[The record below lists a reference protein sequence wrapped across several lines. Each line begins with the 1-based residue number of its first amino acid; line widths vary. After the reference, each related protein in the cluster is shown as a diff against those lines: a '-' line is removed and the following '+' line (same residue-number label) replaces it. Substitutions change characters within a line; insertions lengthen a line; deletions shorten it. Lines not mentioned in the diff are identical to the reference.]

1 MNYLKKY
8 NKKIIFLLGFFSA
21 LPFFFIPYKPFI
33 YINKYYTES
42 VWEGVPLFHPGY
54 TSSIGLASPFLLLF
68 LTIFVCFKIF
78 IFKYKKE
85 NLGLTILSGLM
96 VILNTLILFF
106 LSSSIKSFGASFGL
120 FGLLIIV
127 IFMNNFDFK
136 IFCKGYLIS
145 LTFFI
150 NLHVLSFFVS
160 GIQISYSFN
169 GISIFGIEIYQSL
182 VSYVYVVT
190 FFFGTLILKKNK
202 FTNLIKFENKKINLI
217 LYYITL
223 TSCFIII
230 IILERRF
237 AFLILLFSL
246 FILFIIYF
254 KNNKYKISM
263 RSFLVLTIFFVCIFI
278 SKFFFTYKYR
288 GINYVEMVQPR
299 FNTLVDNMTN
309 FFYLR
314 GNDLY
319 FGKLKG
325 WGNIE
330 SGLVDLLLNVGL
342 AGLLSYLFTFTFLI
356 YFMYQKLNFLILK
369 KNISY
374 IFFSFCVLFFSNI
387 VNNSISLPYFFIS
400 FFIILIFFLDE
411 KIDNGGVK
419 TVNL

>member
-1 MNYLKKY
+1 
-8 NKKIIFLLGFFSA
+8 
-21 LPFFFIPYKPFI
+21 
-33 YINKYYTES
+33 
-42 VWEGVPLFHPGY
+42 
-54 TSSIGLASPFLLLF
+54 
-68 LTIFVCFKIF
+68 
-78 IFKYKKE
+78 
-85 NLGLTILSGLM
+85 
-96 VILNTLILFF
+96 
-106 LSSSIKSFGASFGL
+106 
-120 FGLLIIV
+120 
-127 IFMNNFDFK
+127 
-136 IFCKGYLIS
+136 
-145 LTFFI
+145 
-150 NLHVLSFFVS
+150 
-160 GIQISYSFN
+160 
-169 GISIFGIEIYQSL
+169 
-182 VSYVYVVT
+182 VYVVT

-299 FNTLVDNMTN
+299 LNALVDNMTN